1 MIKLVPSVILL
12 IWMNAFYLPAVAE
25 EPGNPLDAA
34 QFELEEYLET
44 SPNDV
49 ATLKSLGDLLI
60 LKARIDIWNAT
71 PKSDSLKSARIDIQK
86 AQKCYQQLL
95 NLHLK
100 QLEAFPKFID
110 PGDREEFMARR
121 RADERYM
128 QAQLVHALALYW
140 EAQTYDAQEQ
150 LRREALDRAA
160 TEFESIHQKYRSMV
174 AGLYAR
180 IWQGKCYEEQDE
192 IRIALGIYEEL
203 LEHEGSSP
211 TIRNLHNN
219 ALRFRLICLNHKQR
233 EDYQLVIQE
242 GEGWLSESEAAAET
256 TTGLGI
262 QWEVCRAHEKLGLD
276 PSRPADVRKTHL
288 IQAVNQA
295 RRISQFDG
303 EFYASSSAMIERVSE
318 ALIDEYRTP
327 PPVAMPQRM
336 RQEPSD

>member
-1 MIKLVPSVILL
+1 MVKTLTTWLILIVILSL
-12 IWMNAFYLPAVAE
+12 SSLAVAE

-71 PKSDSLKSARIDIQK
+71 PESDSLKTARKDIQK
-86 AQKCYQQLL
+86 AQSCYQQLL
-95 NLHLK
+95 ELHRK

-110 PGDREEFMARR
+110 RQDREAYMARR

-128 QAQLVHALALYW
+128 QAQLVHALSLYW
-140 EAQTYDAQEQ
+140 ESQTYDAQEQ
-150 LRREALDRAA
+150 LRRETLDKAA

-180 IWQGKCYEEQDE
+180 IWQGKCYEEQGE
-192 IRIALGIYEEL
+192 IGIALGIHEEL

-242 GEGWLSESEAAAET
+242 GEGWLNESEAAAET

-262 QWEVCRAHEKLGLD
+262 QWEVCRAHEKSGLD
-276 PSRPADVRKTHL
+276 PSRPASFRKAHL
-288 IQAVNQA
+288 IQAVNRA
-295 RRISQFDG
+295 SRINQFDG
-303 EFYASSSAMIERVSE
+303 EFHASSSAMIERVSNV
-318 ALIDEYRTP
+318 LINEHRTP
-327 PPVAMPQRM
+327 PLVSMPHHI
-336 RQEPSD
+336 RQKPTK